1 MDASSREKWYPP
13 EKFQANQRKGSV
25 TAMMQKIQ
33 KFGGAMFTPVLLF
46 SFAGIMVGIGT
57 LCTTEAVL
65 GSLAAP
71 DSMWYQVWNVVLQGA
86 WCVFNQLPLLFVIG
100 LPIGLAKKQAARCCM
115 EALVLYITFHYFI
128 STILSQWGSVFN
140 VDFAAEI
147 GGSSGLTMIAN
158 IKTLDM
164 GMFGALLVSGLV
176 IYLHNKYFDTE
187 LPDWLGSF
195 NGSTF
200 IFMIGFFVMLPVALL
215 SVLIWPNI
223 QHGMQ
228 LFQNFVMNGG
238 AAGVWVFILL
248 ERLLIPFGLHH
259 LLYSPF
265 YYDNLVCPG
274 GIYSYWASQL
284 PALAA
289 SSASLKSLCP
299 EAAFTATGFSKIF
312 GCPGIALAFYATAKP
327 EKKTQ
332 LKALLIPIVLTAIVC
347 GVTEPIEFTF
357 LFMAPA
363 LFVVHAILA
372 ACLSTVMNLFGIV
385 GVFSGGLIEMSSL
398 NFIPLMAAHWKEY
411 ILLFV
416 IGLVFTGIWFVVF
429 RFLIVKFDFKTP
441 GREDTDETKFYSKAE
456 FRAKQ
461 AGGAE
466 MDKKTLLAAMIL
478 EGLGGADNIVD
489 VTNCATRLRLN
500 VKDAAL
506 VKDDGYFKG
515 IGTHGISKNG
525 KSMQVI
531 VGMSVA
537 SVREKFETI
546 LANPSAYA
554 LDRGSAEGKQE
565 ESAEKKTADTAS
577 LAVHEIKAV
586 ANGKAIPVSEVPD
599 EVFASKALGDG
610 IAVIVTDGKV
620 CSPADGVITMVADTL
635 HAYGIETED
644 GLELCV
650 HIGVNT
656 VELKGKG
663 FTPKVKEGDHVKA
676 GQLLCEVDMELLK
689 EKGYPTH
696 TPILMTNGDEC
707 ADVQLLPTPDAKAG
721 KTTVITYKK

>member
-1 MDASSREKWYPP
+1 
-13 EKFQANQRKGSV
+13 
-25 TAMMQKIQ
+25 MMQKIQ

-71 DSMWYQVWNVVLQGA
+71 TSMWYLVWNVILQGA
-86 WCVFNQLPLLFVIG
+86 WCVFNQLPLLFVVG

-115 EALVLYITFHYFI
+115 EALVLYLTFHYFVN
-128 STILSQWGSVFN
+128 TILSQWGSVFG
-140 VDFAAEI
+140 VDFAAEV

-158 IKTLDM
+158 IKTMDM
-164 GMFGALLVSGLV
+164 GMFGALLVSGIV
-176 IYLHNKYFDTE
+176 IWLHNKFFDTE

-215 SVLIWPNI
+215 SVIIWPNI

-228 LFQNFVMNGG
+228 IFQNFVMTSG
-238 AAGVWVFILL
+238 ALGVWVFIFL

-259 LLYSPF
+259 LMYSPF

-274 GIYSYWASQL
+274 GIYAYWATQL
-284 PALAA
+284 PELAA
-289 SSASLKSLCP
+289 STGSLKSLCP

-327 EKKTQ
+327 EKKKQ
-332 LKALLIPIVLTAIVC
+332 LMGLLVPIVLTAIVC

-363 LFVVHAILA
+363 LFVVHAFLA
-372 ACLSTVMNLFGIV
+372 ACLSTTMNLFGIV

-398 NFIPLMAAHWKEY
+398 NFIPLMSSHWKQY

-416 IGLVFTGIWFVVF
+416 IGLIYTGIWFLVF

-441 GREDTDETKFYSKAE
+441 GREETDETKFYSKAE

-461 AGGAE
+461 AGGGE
-466 MDKKTLLAAMIL
+466 MDKKTMLAALIL
-478 EGLGGADNIVD
+478 DGLGGVDNVVD
-489 VTNCATRLRLN
+489 VTNCATRLRTN
-500 VKDAAL
+500 VKDASL
-506 VKDDGYFKG
+506 VKDDAYFKG

-525 KSMQVI
+525 KAMQII
-531 VGMSVA
+531 VGMSVP
-537 SVREKFETI
+537 SVREKFENI
-546 LANPSAYA
+546 MANPSAYVLEPMETTEKESDVTEEKTDGDA
-554 LDRGSAEGKQE
+554 SA
-565 ESAEKKTADTAS
+565 API
-577 LAVHEIKAV
+577 HELKAV
-586 ANGKAIPVSEVPD
+586 ADGEAIPVSDVPD

-610 IAVIVTDGKV
+610 VAVIVTDGKV
-620 CSPADGVITMVADTL
+620 YAPADGEISMVADTL
-635 HAYGIETED
+635 HAYGISTED
-644 GLELCV
+644 GLELLV
-650 HIGVNT
+650 HIGINT

-663 FTPKVKEGDHVKA
+663 FTPKVKAGDQVKA
-676 GQLLCEVDMELLK
+676 GQLLCEVDMELMK
-689 EKGYPTH
+689 QEGYPMH
-696 TPILMTNGDEC
+696 TPILLTNGDEC
-707 ADVQLLPTPDAKAG
+707 EDIRLIPAKKAKAG
-721 KTTVITYKK
+721 ETTVVTYRK

>member
-1 MDASSREKWYPP
+1 
-13 EKFQANQRKGSV
+13 
-25 TAMMQKIQ
+25 
-33 KFGGAMFTPVLLF
+33 MFTPVLLF

-65 GSLAAP
+65 GALAAP
-71 DSMWYQVWNVVLQGA
+71 GSLWYQVWNVVLQGA

-115 EALVLYITFHYFI
+115 EALVLYLTFHYFV
-128 STILSQWGSVFN
+128 STILAQWGSAFN
-140 VDFAAEI
+140 VDFAAEV

-228 LFQNFVMNGG
+228 IFQNFVMNGG
-238 AAGVWVFILL
+238 AFGVWVFILL

-274 GIYSYWASQL
+274 GIYSYWAAQL

-289 SSASLKSLCP
+289 SSESLKALCP

-363 LFVVHAILA
+363 LFVVHAVLA

-398 NFIPLMAAHWKEY
+398 NFIPLMAAHWKQY

-416 IGLVFTGIWFVVF
+416 IGLVFTGVWFIVF

-461 AGGAE
+461 AGGVE
-466 MDKKTLLAAMIL
+466 MDKKTVLAAMIL

-500 VKDAAL
+500 VKDPSL
-506 VKDDGYFKG
+506 VKEDAYFKG

-525 KSMQVI
+525 KAMQVI

-554 LDRGSAEGKQE
+554 LDMSAAEPQAE
-565 ESAEKKTADTAS
+565 EVQKAAADTS
-577 LAVHEIKAV
+577 SMKQYEIKAI

-610 IAVIVTDGKV
+610 VAIIVTDGKV
-620 CSPADGVITMVADTL
+620 YSPVDGEITMVADTL
-635 HAYGIETED
+635 HAYGISTED

-650 HIGVNT
+650 HIGINT
-656 VELKGKG
+656 VELNGAG
-663 FTPKVKEGDHVKA
+663 FTPKVKEGDHVTA
-676 GQLLCEVDMELLK
+676 GQLLCEVDMKLMA

-707 ADVQLLPTPDAKAG
+707 ADVRLLPTESAEAG